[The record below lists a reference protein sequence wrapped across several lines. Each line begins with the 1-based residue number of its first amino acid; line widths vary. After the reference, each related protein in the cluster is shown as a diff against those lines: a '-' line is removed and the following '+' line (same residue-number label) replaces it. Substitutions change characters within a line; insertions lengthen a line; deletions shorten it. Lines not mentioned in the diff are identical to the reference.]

1 MKNVLFI
8 VYYFP
13 PMGGSGVQRPLKFV
27 KYLRDFGWNPII
39 LCPEPGAYHTFDD
52 SLQEEL
58 DSYNVEVHRVSGNTP
73 FHSVSDQKKEVQIS
87 DKYAKILRWFSTLLF
102 IPDNKKKWIKPGLQ
116 KALYLIENNNIEIV
130 FSSAPPYS
138 NLMLAD
144 LIKQKTGLP
153 VVMDLRDDWLESH
166 LINYPTSWHKKKM
179 KALESDTLGNAD
191 VLLTINEKIAES
203 ISSRTG
209 RKVEVIGHGY
219 DPEDFDVDDW
229 KKSDNQKIKFLYSGS
244 FYPDSRPDSF
254 LRAIHQLL
262 NEKQELRTKLEL
274 QFQGGLNSDYK
285 ILIKELGLQE
295 LVLDY
300 GYVNH
305 AEAVENLMK
314 ADILWLNVGQKKN
327 PEIISLG
334 KTSEYFATR
343 KPILGLVPDG
353 SAKEMLKSY
362 GNTFIAAPYDIP
374 EIKRQLIKIFD
385 CFEGDSW
392 PQHSEEYVTSFDR
405 KKLAGK
411 LSKIFNAI
419 SPS

>member
-1 MKNVLFI
+1 
-8 VYYFP
+8 
-13 PMGGSGVQRPLKFV
+13 MGGSGVQRPLKFV